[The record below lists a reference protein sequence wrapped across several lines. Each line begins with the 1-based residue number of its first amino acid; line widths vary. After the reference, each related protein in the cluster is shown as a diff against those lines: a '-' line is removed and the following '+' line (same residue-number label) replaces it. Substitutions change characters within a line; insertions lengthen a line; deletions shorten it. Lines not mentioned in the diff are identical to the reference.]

1 MFFELKTILSVLPF
15 LDCHFDFFVKLCVLI
30 VLKLEIVYGEVV
42 EVFYI
47 LVHLEYR
54 RRVLRIFQYFLDNRD
69 MAVID
74 VRVAYY
80 VYEFTHFEVAHL
92 RKHMQK
98 HCVLHHVP
106 VIGGEGVLTALVEYA
121 VEFVAGDV
129 ESH

>member
-1 MFFELKTILSVLPF
+1 MLFR
-15 LDCHFDFFVKLCVLI
+15 LDCHFDFLVKLCVLI
-30 VLKLEIVYGEVV
+30 VLKLEIVYGEIV
-42 EVFYI
+42 EIFDV
-47 LVHLEYR
+47 LVHLESR
-54 RRVLRIFQYFLDNRD
+54 GGILRIVENLLDNRD

-80 VYEFTHFEVAHL
+80 VYEFTRFEVAHL

-106 VIGGEGVLTALVEYA
+106 VVGGEGVLTALIENA